1 MIAAYSSLDEFYPPG
16 TERSLIG
23 DTFDFASG
31 IRNARDYERLTKI
44 VEKAHEDGKLVY
56 RGETDVTRNRMGIN
70 LVRLNR
76 NGEGETGTLVTD
88 EIYGPIIPII
98 PVDVSV
104 PLC

>member
-1 MIAAYSSLDEFYPPG
+1 
-16 TERSLIG
+16 
-23 DTFDFASG
+23 
-31 IRNARDYERLTKI
+31 
-44 VEKAHEDGKLVY
+44 
-56 RGETDVTRNRMGIN
+56 MGIN

-88 EIYGPIIPII
+88 EIFGPIIPII